1 MTKKMHAWSLA
12 ALPLAIGLASF
23 SGAANA
29 ANFNIGDIEAQ
40 FDSQLSVGASWAME
54 NADKRFIDYRTPN
67 PNTGENLG
75 GKAVARTSDD
85 GRLNFKKGDAFS
97 KIFRGVHDLEL
108 KYGDSGAFL
117 RGKYWYDFET
127 KDGSQRYYD
136 ISDKG
141 RKPLVKSSGAAL
153 LDAFVYHNY
162 FIGSNPGNIRLGRQV
177 VSWGE
182 STFIGNSINSIN
194 PIDVAA
200 FRRPGAEIKEG
211 LLPVEM
217 LYLSQ
222 GITDNLS
229 MEMFYQLKWHPSAI
243 DNCGTFF
250 GADTLAVG
258 CNDRLVV
265 TDSDF
270 PSGDPRLQNGDPLAA
285 VAGGA
290 FAVPASTYIVR
301 ARKDKDASDDGQW
314 GVAFRYFAPEL
325 NDTEFGFYAMNY
337 HSRTPFYSSIAG
349 NYLATTNVMGGLL
362 GGAQQAAAAATAAAA
377 AGNLAA
383 AQALGAQA
391 QALQG
396 QAVGLSPLR
405 PGGRVQ
411 GIDGAMGP
419 AGYFFEY
426 PEDIRLYGVSFQTSI
441 SGVSVGG
448 ELSYRPN
455 MPMQINTGDQSRMAL
470 LAASA
475 VPNPAFAD
483 NTHRNLHV
491 SGLQVGDEVPGYIR
505 KELWQAQVTAVHF
518 IDRVLGASRLSLV
531 GEAGVNYIGGLGD
544 TTKFGRDSLFGQ
556 SPYLESDVGAVPG
569 NCTAVDAASRTGQN
583 KAISW
588 CENDGFYT
596 RWSSGYRVRAAL
608 EYSNVFRGIN
618 LSPSIA
624 WSHDVDGYGPN
635 FTEDAKSVSLG
646 LNADYANK
654 YNASISYTS
663 FFDGKYNTAVDRD
676 FASVSFSVSF

>member
-141 RKPLVKSSGAAL
+141 RKPLVKSSGVAL

-222 GITDNLS
+222 GITDQLS

-250 GADTLAVG
+250 GSDTLAVG

-265 TDSDF
+265 VGPDY
-270 PSGDPRLQNGDPLAA
+270 PAGDDRLVAANGMAN
-285 VAGGA
+285 
-290 FAVPASTYIVR
+290 YIVR
-301 ARKDKDASDDGQW
+301 AKKDVEAGDDGQW

-337 HSRTPFYSSIAG
+337 HSRMPFYSSMAGNVLIPGQTAGAYAGIIRQIQAGTFTGNIPPAFGGNAGAYAAYLGSEATRLAGIAG
-349 NYLATTNVMGGLL
+349 ASSVIGLD
-362 GGAQQAAAAATAAAA
+362 
-377 AGNLAA
+377 
-383 AQALGAQA
+383 
-391 QALQG
+391 G
-396 QAVGLSPLR
+396 QP
-405 PGGRVQ
+405 
-411 GIDGAMGP
+411 GP

-426 PEDIRLYGVSFQTSI
+426 PEDIRLYGVSFQTNI

-455 MPMQINTGDQSRMAL
+455 MPMQINTGDQSRTAL
-470 LAASA
+470 VALSS
-475 VPNPAFAD
+475 PD
-483 NTHRNLHV
+483 NTHRNINTL
-491 SGLQVGDEVPGYIR
+491 GLSAPIEIPGYVR

-518 IDRVLGASRLSLV
+518 IDQVLGASRLSLV

-569 NCTAVDAASRTGQN
+569 DCAAVDAASRTGQN